1 MYGPEPRP
9 IFHHNISG
17 CIFCFVAL
25 VILVPMV
32 VSPSQIVWAQAQT
45 QQHSEHL
52 KYDAPS
58 QKQVSVPDVAQ

>member
-1 MYGPEPRP
+1 MGLNHTRYSIITFPGA
-9 IFHHNISG
+9 F
-17 CIFCFVAL
+17 FVAL

-32 VSPSQIVWAQAQT
+32 VNPSQIVWAQAQT